1 MSNNRLTYKKVFID
15 SNYRLSQSNSSSD
28 FIVELSE
35 NMECPTGTKMFVS
48 EVSIPAVWKTTEV
61 GFYEYLYVMLY
72 NDITGTNELWKSFR
86 VYLGNKIYFAEQLSF
101 DMVKEMNDAVRSLV
115 PGNADLFV
123 YAYSS
128 ATRTVEIKIADGIAN
143 FSFKIPTDDELS
155 NYVNGFWN
163 LATDSVDSYD
173 NSDPKSINYLL
184 SNYVP
189 TSTLT
194 VFNSSYLDL
203 VPFNAVYISCPDL
216 TDNHYSAPNAFSGS
230 IIKKV
235 IVDSQL
241 GGIIHDN
248 STPLHADYI
257 DLSNRTIKRMHF
269 KITDGK
275 SKVMNLY
282 NIPVSFSLIFEHP
295 SF

>member
-1 MSNNRLTYKKVFID
+1 
-15 SNYRLSQSNSSSD
+15 
-28 FIVELSE
+28 
-35 NMECPTGTKMFVS
+35 
-48 EVSIPAVWKTTEV
+48 
-61 GFYEYLYVMLY
+61 
-72 NDITGTNELWKSFR
+72 
-86 VYLGNKIYFAEQLSF
+86 
-101 DMVKEMNDAVRSLV
+101 MVLLISH
-115 PGNADLFV
+115 
-123 YAYSS
+123 
-128 ATRTVEIKIADGIAN
+128 
-143 FSFKIPTDDELS
+143 FKIPTDDELS
-155 NYVNGFWN
+155 NYVSFLN

-173 NSDPKSINYLL
+173 NSDPKSIKYLL

-194 VFNSSYLDL
+194 VFNSSYLNL
-203 VPFNAVYISCPDL
+203 GPFNAVYISCPDL

-235 IVDSQL
+235 IVYSQL

-248 STPLHADYI
+248 STPLHTDDI

-275 SKVMNLY
+275 AKVMNLY